1 MNQKLGPSNQT
12 PAAKP
17 KPFRKAVFKGLA
29 LVAPPLLTLVLFLWA
44 WNTIEG
50 YILRPLEETA
60 RYLIFVSIQ
69 DIQSDAPGSPINNLN
84 GDPSRVEYRGNDGA
98 VWVKVRNKYVPYD
111 VYEWVEAHPGD
122 DAPST
127 ATAYYYRYIESRYLR
142 RAVVIPVFLLVFIL
156 TLYFLGKFIAA
167 GIGRLIWNSIEQLI
181 ARVPIISNVYS
192 SVKQVTDFAF
202 NDSEIQFTRIV
213 AVQYPRQGVWSMGF
227 VTGEGMLD
235 VRNAANEPVLSV
247 LMPTSPMPAT
257 GFTIMVPKS
266 ETIDL
271 NITMDQAI
279 QFCVSCGV
287 VIPHQQQMDGNRSA
301 LPVEDATASP
311 ETVLSA
317 IARKL
322 ENSNHG
328 THEETPTKQGPLT
341 QDEGDSS

>member
-1 MNQKLGPSNQT
+1 MNQKLAPANQSSA
-12 PAAKP
+12 PKP

-50 YILRPLEETA
+50 YILRPLEGTA
-60 RYLIFVSIQ
+60 RYVIFVSIQ
-69 DIQSDAPGSPINNLN
+69 DIQSEAPGRPISNLSD
-84 GDPSRVEYRGNDGA
+84 DPSRAEYRGKNGE
-98 VWVKVRNKYVPYD
+98 VWVKVRNKYIPND
-111 VYEWVEAHPGD
+111 VYEWVELHPSD

-127 ATAYYYRYIESRYLR
+127 ATAYYYRYIDSRYLR

-156 TLYFLGKFIAA
+156 VLYFLGKFIAA
-167 GIGRLIWNSIEQLI
+167 GIGRMIWNSIEQLI

-213 AVQYPRQGVWSMGF
+213 AVQYPREGIWSMGF

-235 VRNAANEPVLSV
+235 VRNAANEPVVTV

-257 GFTIMVPKS
+257 GFTITIPKS

-287 VIPHQQQMDGNRSA
+287 VIPHQQQIDKSRAPLNTEESA
-301 LPVEDATASP
+301 TSS

-322 ENSNHG
+322 EDNSPSSG
-328 THEETPTKQGPLT
+328 EQVQSEGDPAT
-341 QDEGDSS
+341 QDDRSTS

>member
-1 MNQKLGPSNQT
+1 MNQKLASTETP

-69 DIQSDAPGSPINNLN
+69 DIQSEAPGRPI
-84 GDPSRVEYRGNDGA
+84 SRPNDEESSRAEYRSKNGS
-98 VWVKVRNKYVPYD
+98 VWIKVRNKYSPYD
-111 VYEWVEAHPGD
+111 VYEWVESHPGD

-142 RAVVIPVFLLVFIL
+142 RAVVIPVFLLIFIL

-167 GIGRLIWNSIEQLI
+167 GIGRMIWNSIEQLI

-235 VRNAANEPVLSV
+235 VRNAANEPVVSV

-271 NITMDQAI
+271 NISMDQAI

-287 VIPHQQQMDGNRSA
+287 VIPHQQQMGEGPAKSSDDGNRTSA
-301 LPVEDATASP
+301 ES
-311 ETVLSA
+311 VLGA

-322 ENSNHG
+322 SDAPDG
-328 THEETPTKQGPLT
+328 
-341 QDEGDSS
+341 SSQNDTEAS